1 MVTSNTDTGLLH
13 FLVCRRIP
21 TPQDREHSLS
31 SLQALQPPC
40 TGLNGGRWLGITNF
54 SSSMGTHFP
63 SRHHWKRRKWKR
75 YERNLED
82 TRNWIVRS
90 LKPQSP
96 IFFRRLTFDSQD
108 FLWLF
113 EVISLQHVIWDY
125 RSIIR
130 YHHGINQ
137 LPTAEKIISYW
148 LWRLTLPIGKTS
160 IQNPGLFYKLA
171 SFQYSCYFWP
181 EIWRSHSIM
190 SWFNYHV
197 MSRNVS
203 LELILALVNGIWS
216 DYFLRWNWCLIA
228 APTLFTAHFV
238 PSRAALRRVRQ

>member
-1 MVTSNTDTGLLH
+1 MITVEKRVDSNNSQRAGHDGALPAHPASISDIQFPLSRYTYTVVTFNTDTGLLH

-90 LKPQSP
+90 LKPQSSISDP
-96 IFFRRLTFDSQD
+96 LQAPYFWFTRFTLTVWGCFAPACHLGLSFNNQISSRYKPVTDCRKNYFLLVMTSNTSYREHRSKILGYSTSWRLFNIR
-108 FLWLF
+108 
-113 EVISLQHVIWDY
+113 VISDRKYGEAI
-125 RSIIR
+125 
-130 YHHGINQ
+130 Q
-137 LPTAEKIISYW
+137 LW
-148 LWRLTLPIGKTS
+148 V
-160 IQNPGLFYKLA
+160 GLITML
-171 SFQYSCYFWP
+171 C
-181 EIWRSHSIM
+181 
-190 SWFNYHV
+190 
-197 MSRNVS
+197 
-203 LELILALVNGIWS
+203 LEM
-216 DYFLRWNWCLIA
+216 
-228 APTLFTAHFV
+228 
-238 PSRAALRRVRQ
+238 